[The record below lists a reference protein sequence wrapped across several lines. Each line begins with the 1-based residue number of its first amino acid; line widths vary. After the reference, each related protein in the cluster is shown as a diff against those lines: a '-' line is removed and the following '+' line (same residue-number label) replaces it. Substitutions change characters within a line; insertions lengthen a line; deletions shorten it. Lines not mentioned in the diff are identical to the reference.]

1 MLKHFRPAF
10 VVMVLF
16 LALSLRGTLRAA
28 ESAGGPVEFRTSAAA
43 QPAGPLSGALMNSG
57 MGDALRRARV
67 EVSGYGE
74 VGYTW
79 NPDHDAGDEIFG
91 RVFDNERGDHVQI
104 DQLDL
109 AVSRAALR
117 RRGQW
122 DVGGKLEM
130 IYGYDT
136 FRFHSNGVNWY
147 GDCLDDAA
155 TSSLLQFDLTQAY
168 VDVNV
173 PLGTGLLVR
182 LGKFVTPLGYETI
195 QPTTSPL
202 YSHSYLFGFAKPYTN
217 TGILANYR
225 PDEAARWSLWG
236 GVVRGWD
243 QSLDDNND
251 AVSFLARVD
260 YSPDERWEFRLGV
273 ITGPEGDACDC
284 DCPVNNDIYRTVV
297 DLVIGHDVSDRLRL
311 AAEGLYGSDGAA
323 DANGNRADWYG
334 AAGYA
339 TYAIDR
345 RLTLNARLEWFHDGE
360 GTRLE
365 TGEDL
370 DLVSA
375 TVGVTAT
382 PFPGNAVLSSLKL
395 RPEVRFD
402 HASKPE
408 FDGGTRDHQVTLGID
423 ALFTF

>member
-1 MLKHFRPAF
+1 
-10 VVMVLF
+10 
-16 LALSLRGTLRAA
+16 
-28 ESAGGPVEFRTSAAA
+28 
-43 QPAGPLSGALMNSG
+43 MNSG
-57 MGDALRRARV
+57 MGDALRRARL
-67 EVSGYGE
+67 EVGGYGE

-79 NPDHDAGDEIFG
+79 NPDHDSGDEIFG

-117 RRGQW
+117 RRGLW

-217 TGILANYR
+217 TGVLANYR
-225 PDEAARWSLWG
+225 PDEAAHWSLWG

-260 YSPDERWEFRLGV
+260 YSPDDTWEFRLGV
-273 ITGPEGDACDC
+273 IAGPEGDACDC
-284 DCPVNNDIYRTVV
+284 DCPENNHIYRTVV

-402 HASKPE
+402 HASTPE
-408 FDGGTRDHQVTLGID
+408 FDGGTRDQQVTLGID